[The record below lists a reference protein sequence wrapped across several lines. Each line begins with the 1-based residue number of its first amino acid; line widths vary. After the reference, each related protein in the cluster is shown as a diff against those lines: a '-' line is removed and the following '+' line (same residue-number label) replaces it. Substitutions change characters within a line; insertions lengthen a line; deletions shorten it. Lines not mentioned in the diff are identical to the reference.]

1 MFFIGSNIYQQTA
14 ASIFNIVIR
23 IKPVNF
29 YYYYYYY
36 YYYHQFISA
45 WLVTC
50 STSNTTILTP
60 KLTPK
65 MLQYKNAKVNVT

>member
-29 YYYYYYY
+29 HYYYYYYY
-36 YYYHQFISA
+36 YQFISA

-65 MLQYKNAKVNVT
+65 LLQYKNAKVNVT